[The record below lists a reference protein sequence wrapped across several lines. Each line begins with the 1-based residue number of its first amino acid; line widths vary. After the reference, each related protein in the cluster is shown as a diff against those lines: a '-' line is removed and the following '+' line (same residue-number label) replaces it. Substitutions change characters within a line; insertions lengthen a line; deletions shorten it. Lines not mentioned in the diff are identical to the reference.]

1 MNYASVFQKIF
12 AKNYFTR
19 SVRKNNANFSCKY
32 GKLYLPLPT
41 ETITTNDMAR
51 IDWSKVCDEIA
62 KANGI
67 EIFNVTYRRHGEIK
81 TGKVSKQQIEMFPR
95 FGIEL
100 ISIQDK

>member
-1 MNYASVFQKIF
+1 
-12 AKNYFTR
+12 
-19 SVRKNNANFSCKY
+19 
-32 GKLYLPLPT
+32 
-41 ETITTNDMAR
+41 MAR
-51 IDWSKVCDEIA
+51 IDWSKFCDEIA

-81 TGKVSKQQIEMFPR
+81 TGKASKQQIEMFPR

>member
-1 MNYASVFQKIF
+1 
-12 AKNYFTR
+12 
-19 SVRKNNANFSCKY
+19 
-32 GKLYLPLPT
+32 
-41 ETITTNDMAR
+41 MAR
-51 IDWSKVCDEIA
+51 IDWSKFCDEIA

-81 TGKVSKQQIEMFPR
+81 TGKASKKQIEMFPR